1 MASFANEHCGIT
13 SGTNECGICFSKA
26 WFSNSIPQ
34 KQHPK
39 HAQMELFVCGHG
51 VCHTCYE
58 RMTDN
63 NNSFRCPF
71 CRTTGMLVTNLDYA
85 VSLSLEAR
93 GYPMPQNILP
103 SKKINTFSEFLEEH
117 GNNWYLLQ
125 RRRSTFM
132 NLHRQIVF
140 NHSESK
146 SAETKRKNKELETA
160 KRKSEKHAKAA
171 SRNNAVC
178 PHCNKSTFTSVKQ
191 LQIHIGAKHANKN
204 KSNKS
209 NKK

>member
-125 RRRSTFM
+125 RRNSTFM
-132 NLHRQIVF
+132 NLHRQIIF

-146 SAETKRKNKELETA
+146 RAETKRKNKELETA
-160 KRKSEKHAKAA
+160 KRKSEKHAKTA

-178 PHCNKSTFTSVKQ
+178 PHCNKSTFTSEKQ
-191 LQIHIGAKHANKN
+191 LQIHIGAKHTNKN
-204 KSNKS
+204 KSNK
-209 NKK
+209 K